1 MQPEKLPEAFMGQT
15 GSEQTR
21 RQIVSSSVAWPERMQ
36 QKLDALRG
44 AMETMV
50 PFLSIIKE
58 GGLCKEY
65 LFS

>member
-1 MQPEKLPEAFMGQT
+1 MGQT

-21 RQIVSSSVAWPERMQ
+21 RQIVSSSVALPERMQ

-50 PFLSIIKE
+50 PFLFIIKE
-58 GGLCKEY
+58 G
-65 LFS
+65 